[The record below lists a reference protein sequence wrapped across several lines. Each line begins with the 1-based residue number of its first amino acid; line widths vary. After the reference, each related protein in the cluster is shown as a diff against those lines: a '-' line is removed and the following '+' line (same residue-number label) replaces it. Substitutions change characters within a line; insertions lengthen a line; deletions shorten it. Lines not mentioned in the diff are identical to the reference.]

1 MKVVVTE
8 QARSSLLDE
17 RNYYNAQMGGLGYEF
32 VQEFVAAVSRIKT
45 HPEAWTLLS
54 KRTRRC
60 LANKPEN
67 PCPMRAGMRG
77 LIRRSLIFDILAQCL
92 NGRTS
97 SGTCKIRP

>member
-8 QARSSLLDE
+8 QARSSLLDA

-32 VQEFVAAVSRIKT
+32 VQEFVAAVSRIKA

-60 LANKPEN
+60 LVNRFPYSVIFRLVKSRDEIQIIDLMHYKQKP
-67 PCPMRAGMRG
+67 
-77 LIRRSLIFDILAQCL
+77 
-92 NGRTS
+92 
-97 SGTCKIRP
+97 KY